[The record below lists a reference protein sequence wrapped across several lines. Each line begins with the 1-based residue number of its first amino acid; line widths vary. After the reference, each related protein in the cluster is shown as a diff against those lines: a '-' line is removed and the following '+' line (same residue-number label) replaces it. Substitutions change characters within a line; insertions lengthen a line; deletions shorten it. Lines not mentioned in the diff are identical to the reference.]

1 MSSWLDSES
10 NYRLTV
16 EQVKEAKKGASYASN
31 EYEKWETVRAPA
43 ACRRRACAR
52 PMRPGAPPEAAR
64 SGSTCAMYSLKCW

>member
-43 ACRRRACAR
+43 A
-52 PMRPGAPPEAAR
+52 
-64 SGSTCAMYSLKCW
+64 